1 MIIKKYKVPI
11 ELHYLCDDC
20 KTELEPTGKVLTSDP
35 LKYVHICPKC
45 NKEYWLEHP
54 YPYITYED
62 KTVANDIIGSN
73 FNLFNKL

>member
-20 KTELEPTGKVLTSDP
+20 KTELESTGKVLTSDP
-35 LKYVHICPKC
+35 LKYVHLCPKC

-62 KTVANDIIGSN
+62 KTVASDIIGSN
-73 FNLFNKL
+73 FNLFNSL